1 MSMFRRRL
9 MMGSKKSYMFYFPL
23 IQMSAPL
30 SNPSLTLAG
39 PLSGFAQGKTYR
51 IKFNFHVVAHR
62 TTTTTAY
69 VRIYI
74 SNQGAFSFKNLKLQL
89 VPTTPGDYTYTGSV
103 DTTVTADLTGA
114 TMLFGG
120 RFDNNA
126 SDFIIS
132 ELYISEVV

>member
-23 IQMSAPL
+23 IQMSATL
-30 SNPSLTLAG
+30 SRPSLTLAG
-39 PLSGFAQGKTYR
+39 PLNGFVQGKTYR
-51 IKFNFHVVAHR
+51 IKFNYHVVAHK

-69 VRIYI
+69 VRIYV

-89 VPTTPGDYTYTGSV
+89 VPTTPGDYTYTGAV
-103 DTTVTADLTGA
+103 DTTVTADLAGT
-114 TMLFGG
+114 TMSFGG

-126 SDFIIS
+126 SDFTIAD
-132 ELYISEVV
+132 LYISEVV